1 VHYAPRTGSCLLLA
15 YGMSAV
21 SCNEACLELL
31 GATLFFCGS
40 SLFRYA
46 SYKNKKNTMAD
57 IVAFHAALAR
67 CGFNADTA
75 EEITNQGFD

>member
-1 VHYAPRTGSCLLLA
+1 
-15 YGMSAV
+15 
-21 SCNEACLELL
+21 
-31 GATLFFCGS
+31 
-40 SLFRYA
+40 
-46 SYKNKKNTMAD
+46 MAD